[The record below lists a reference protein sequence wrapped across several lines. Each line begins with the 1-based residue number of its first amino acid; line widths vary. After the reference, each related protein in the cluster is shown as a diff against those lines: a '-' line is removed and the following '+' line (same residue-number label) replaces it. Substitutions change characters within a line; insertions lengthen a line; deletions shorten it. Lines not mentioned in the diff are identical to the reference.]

1 MSARG
6 DVRQYG
12 RGQSIGR
19 RVESRRAAA
28 EGDLIEAMSLF
39 YVFYVFHARTCQLQ
53 QPYAGWPWAA
63 GTPVAE

>member
-1 MSARG
+1 M
-6 DVRQYG
+6 
-12 RGQSIGR
+12 I
-19 RVESRRAAA
+19 ECSREREAIRAWA
-28 EGDLIEAMSLF
+28 EPRPTANGDLIEAMSLF